1 MKAAVLYGPGDVRVE
16 EVDELVPGPGEM
28 VVRTLAAFT
37 CGTDRKVVERGYHAK
52 MLTPPCVFGHEAAGE
67 VAAVGKGV
75 TSFKPG
81 DRVVA
86 ANSAPCGL
94 CRQCARERESLCE
107 DLLFWNGTFADAYLV
122 PARVVAK
129 NVLPLGDVGPE
140 DAAMTEPLACCVKGV
155 LEAGVRE
162 GDRVLVIGA
171 GPIGLM
177 LIRLCALKGAHVT
190 VAARRPEALTIAK
203 THGAHE
209 ALPIKFAE
217 AGLVLEG
224 RPDPAFDI
232 VFDSGGAA
240 ETASLAVRSA
250 ARGGV
255 VNLFAGCPAGTK
267 IEVDVTRVHYD
278 EIRIHGTFHHTPSA
292 FRESFRLIATGAV
305 EPRRFV
311 TQRKTLEELKE
322 SLINP
327 AVGVLKTLVVFEGGP
342 AGTKEAPST
351 PTNPR

>member
-16 EVDELVPGPGEM
+16 EVLDLVPGPGEI

-37 CGTDRKVVERGYHAK
+37 CGTDRKVVKRGYHAK
-52 MLTPPCVFGHEAAGE
+52 MLKPPCVFGHEAAGE
-67 VAAVGKGV
+67 ITAVGRGV

-81 DRVVA
+81 DLVVA
-86 ANSAPCGL
+86 ANSAPCGV

-129 NVLPLGDVGPE
+129 NVLPLGGVAPE
-140 DAAMTEPLACCVKGV
+140 AAAMTEPLACCVKGV

-171 GPIGLM
+171 GPVGLM
-177 LIRLCALKGAHVT
+177 LIRLCALKGAQVT
-190 VAARRPEALTIAK
+190 AAARRPEALVTAK
-203 THGAHE
+203 AHGANE
-209 ALPIKFAE
+209 VVNIRFAE
-217 AGLVLEG
+217 GGLALEG
-224 RPDPAFDI
+224 MDDPGFDI
-232 VFDSGGAA
+232 IFDSGGAA
-240 ETASLAVRSA
+240 ETASLAIRA
-250 ARGGV
+250 AGRGGV

-267 IEVDVTRVHYD
+267 IDVDVTRVHYD

-292 FRESFRLIATGAV
+292 FRESFRLIAAGAV

-311 TQRKTLEELKE
+311 TSRKTLEELPE
-322 SLINP
+322 SLIHP
-327 AVGVLKTLVVFEGGP
+327 AVGVLKTLVVF
-342 AGTKEAPST
+342 S
-351 PTNPR
+351 

>member
-16 EVDELVPGPGEM
+16 EVEELVPGPGEI

-37 CGTDRKVVERGYHAK
+37 CGTDRKVVTRGYHAK

-67 VAAVGKGV
+67 IAAVGKGV

-81 DRVVA
+81 DLVVA
-86 ANSAPCGL
+86 ANSAPCGV
-94 CRQCARERESLCE
+94 CRPCERERESLCE

-122 PARVVAK
+122 PARVVAT
-129 NVLPLGDVGPE
+129 NVLPIGGVAPE

-155 LEAGVRE
+155 LEAGVQE
-162 GDRVLVIGA
+162 GDRVLVVGA

-190 VAARRPEALTIAK
+190 VAARRPEALAVAK
-203 THGAHE
+203 THGANE
-209 ALPIKFAE
+209 SLPIKFAE
-217 AGLVLEG
+217 GGLVLEG

-232 VFDSGGAA
+232 VFDSGGVA
-240 ETASLAVRSA
+240 ETVSLSIRSA

-267 IEVDVTRVHYD
+267 IDVDVTRVHYE

-305 EPRRFV
+305 EPKRFV
-311 TQRKTLEELKE
+311 SNRKTLEELPD

-327 AVGVLKTLVVFEGGP
+327 VAGALKTLVVF
-342 AGTKEAPST
+342 
-351 PTNPR
+351 